1 MDLEKVR
8 LQEEKLQAQE
18 NANQKAKQQMLAQ

>member
-18 NANQKAKQQMLAQ
+18 DANKKQKQQMLA

>member
-8 LQEEKLQAQE
+8 LQEEKLQVQE
-18 NANQKAKQQMLAQ
+18 DANKKAKQQMLA